1 MGFLEPRL
9 SSEVLDSRRSTD
21 RERDDMVLNARF
33 SEKSSPQPR
42 NRNAIKRAVYF
53 QRSCA

>member
-21 RERDDMVLNARF
+21 RERDDMVENARF
-33 SEKSSPQPR
+33 SEK
-42 NRNAIKRAVYF
+42 
-53 QRSCA
+53 